1 MTGLVHLTVQNP
13 PVRPPIRR
21 SRTPQRGAGLLGGG
35 GVTRFAAYAG
45 VAAVTKD
52 RDTYPARW
60 ASGQAIMTL
69 PGQVD
74 VSNAGQ
80 IREQLL
86 SLINRGAAA
95 LITDMTATLSC
106 DYAGAD
112 ALMRVYQRAVI
123 SGTHLRLVLTNPIV
137 QRVLS
142 VNGLDRLIPIYPS
155 LDAAVAAGT
164 ERQEVPDKPGNAA
177 VTPAMPRAAHQAGR
191 AEELLDWAVSSIFDI
206 GVILQ
211 TQALHRLDDVVR
223 ELRYLMFTNRVQE
236 AQSCCA
242 RRSPLDTHQRLAQAT
257 DRVAWLRERVAQT
270 ARALQSAA
278 ANTAALLQLQSG
290 LAGQPAQIDYPAEI
304 KRWRAFADQAEQMA
318 EHWEQRP

>member
-1 MTGLVHLTVQNP
+1 MTN
-13 PVRPPIRR
+13 
-21 SRTPQRGAGLLGGG
+21 
-35 GVTRFAAYAG
+35 
-45 VAAVTKD
+45 D
-52 RDTYPARW
+52 RDTYPERW

-106 DYAGAD
+106 DHAGAD
-112 ALMRVYQRAVI
+112 ALMRVYQQAVI

-164 ERQEVPDKPGNAA
+164 ERQETQDKPGNAA
-177 VTPAMPRAAHQAGR
+177 ITLAMPQAAHQAGR
-191 AEELLDWAVSSIFDI
+191 GEESLDWTVNSIFDI

-211 TQALHRLDDVVR
+211 TTTGQLPGAAETRMTEALHRLDDVVR
-223 ELRYLMFTNRVQE
+223 DLRYHMLTNRLQE
-236 AQSCCA
+236 AQSSSA
-242 RRSPLDTHQRLAQAT
+242 TRSPLDTHQRLAQAT
-257 DRVAWLRERVAQT
+257 DRAAALRKRVAQT
-270 ARALQSAA
+270 ERALQSAA
-278 ANTAALLQLQSG
+278 ANTAALLQQQSG
-290 LAGQPAQIDYPAEI
+290 LAGQPARIDYPAEI
-304 KRWRAFADQAEQMA
+304 KRWRAVADQAEQIS

>member
-1 MTGLVHLTVQNP
+1 M
-13 PVRPPIRR
+13 
-21 SRTPQRGAGLLGGG
+21 PQRGGRPSGRRRRL
-35 GVTRFAAYAG
+35 TRFAAYAG

-86 SLINRGAAA
+86 SLINRGVAA

-106 DYAGAD
+106 DHAGAD

-177 VTPAMPRAAHQAGR
+177 ITPAMPRAAHQAAPKNCWTGQST
-191 AEELLDWAVSSIFDI
+191 ASS
-206 GVILQ
+206 
-211 TQALHRLDDVVR
+211 T
-223 ELRYLMFTNRVQE
+223 
-236 AQSCCA
+236 
-242 RRSPLDTHQRLAQAT
+242 
-257 DRVAWLRERVAQT
+257 
-270 ARALQSAA
+270 SA
-278 ANTAALLQLQSG
+278 
-290 LAGQPAQIDYPAEI
+290 
-304 KRWRAFADQAEQMA
+304 
-318 EHWEQRP
+318 

>member
-1 MTGLVHLTVQNP
+1 
-13 PVRPPIRR
+13 
-21 SRTPQRGAGLLGGG
+21 
-35 GVTRFAAYAG
+35 
-45 VAAVTKD
+45 
-52 RDTYPARW
+52 
-60 ASGQAIMTL
+60 MTL

-106 DYAGAD
+106 DHAEAD

-123 SGTHLRLVLTNPIV
+123 SGTHLRLVLTNPIL

-191 AEELLDWAVSSIFDI
+191 AEELLDWAVNSIFDI

-211 TQALHRLDDVVR
+211 TATGQHPDAAEMRMTQALHRLDDVVR

>member
-1 MTGLVHLTVQNP
+1 
-13 PVRPPIRR
+13 
-21 SRTPQRGAGLLGGG
+21 
-35 GVTRFAAYAG
+35 VTN
-45 VAAVTKD
+45 D
-52 RDTYPARW
+52 RDTYPERW

-69 PGQVD
+69 SGQVD

-106 DYAGAD
+106 DHAGAD

-123 SGTHLRLVLTNPIV
+123 SRTHLRLVLTNPIV

-142 VNGLDRLIPIYPS
+142 VNGLDRLISIYPS

-164 ERQEVPDKPGNAA
+164 ERQERQDKPGNAA
-177 VTPAMPRAAHQAGR
+177 ITLAMPQAAHQVGR
-191 AEELLDWAVSSIFDI
+191 GEESLDWAVNSIFDI

-211 TQALHRLDDVVR
+211 TATGQLPDAAEMRMTEALHRLDDVVR
-223 ELRYLMFTNRVQE
+223 DLRYHMFINRLQE
-236 AQSCCA
+236 AQSSSA
-242 RRSPLDTHQRLAQAT
+242 TRSPLDTHQRLAQAT
-257 DRVAWLRERVAQT
+257 DRAAALRERVAQT

-278 ANTAALLQLQSG
+278 ANTAALLQQLSG
-290 LAGQPAQIDYPAEI
+290 LAGQPARIDYPAEI

-318 EHWEQRP
+318 KHWEQRQ